1 MGRAGNEAN
10 SYITGKYA
18 FYIFCWRSEVYLWQR
33 KSLRET
39 RYSAIGYQQQ
49 IVGIAHRLGV
59 LQGVVL
65 RQVSQ
70 NEPESISERPGEGA
84 GHAPQTPPPDT
95 RASRALRTF
104 SGISNY
110 EFVFMLM
117 VTSLVPIPSVQEVL
131 LRVWQRDYI

>member
-1 MGRAGNEAN
+1 MGRPGNEAN
-10 SYITGKYA
+10 ISLENMLFIYFVGEVKFTCGRESHRSKSYSNNA
-18 FYIFCWRSEVYLWQR
+18 A
-33 KSLRET
+33 T
-39 RYSAIGYQQQ
+39 RYSAFGYQQQ

-95 RASRALRTF
+95 RFAHIAH
-104 SGISNY
+104 
-110 EFVFMLM
+110 
-117 VTSLVPIPSVQEVL
+117 L
-131 LRVWQRDYI
+131 LWPV